1 MEPDKIW
8 AEIERRRE
16 RARDLKLR
24 EELWLL
30 YSSVLRGYAYALA
43 NDAELIYL
51 PIRESLSIA
60 RGVYQFTL
68 GDISYKLIYRE
79 GKKERNSRKARLTG
93 IKTITTPITLTL
105 HVDSKLAFEF
115 SMKNSVT
122 AAPEGPL
129 FREDLGEIT
138 AFVEGPWMQA
148 IVELVENA
156 SQHQLAVWKKR
167 NPSKSERELRKNMKR
182 FGL

>member
-1 MEPDKIW
+1 MEPNKIW

-30 YSSVLRGYAYALA
+30 CNSVLRGYAHAMA
-43 NDAELIYL
+43 NDPERIYP

-60 RGVYQFTL
+60 RGVYRFAVD
-68 GDISYKLIYRE
+68 DITYKVIFRE
-79 GKKERNSRKARLTG
+79 RKKEKNARIARLTG
-93 IKTITTPITLTL
+93 IETITTPITLTL
-105 HVDSKLAFEF
+105 HVDNKLVFEF
-115 SMKNSVT
+115 EMKNSVT
-122 AAPEGPL
+122 GAPEMPV
-129 FREDLGEIT
+129 FREELGEII
-138 AFVEGPWMQA
+138 AFIEGPWIQA
-148 IVELVENA
+148 IAELVDNA